1 MNGGMRIDPKELP
14 LRYQEQ
20 LGAAIL
26 AQFAK
31 TPPVAVREVK
41 YVRNIRSVR
50 RLVFANPIAAMRYR
64 ILRKQ
69 AESGMICE
77 LLLHKN
83 DRGLIDCFTYTI
95 TEEYGKGAKQNVYI

>member
-1 MNGGMRIDPKELP
+1 MGGMRFDPKKLP

-20 LGAAIL
+20 VAKEVV
-26 AQFAK
+26 AQIAQNH
-31 TPPVAVREVK
+31 PEVRVTGIR
-41 YVRNIRSVR
+41 RNIQPVR
-50 RLVFANPIAAMRYR
+50 RMNFVNARAATRYR

-83 DRGLIDCFTYTI
+83 EQGLIDCFTYTI
-95 TEEYGKGAKQNVYI
+95 TEEY